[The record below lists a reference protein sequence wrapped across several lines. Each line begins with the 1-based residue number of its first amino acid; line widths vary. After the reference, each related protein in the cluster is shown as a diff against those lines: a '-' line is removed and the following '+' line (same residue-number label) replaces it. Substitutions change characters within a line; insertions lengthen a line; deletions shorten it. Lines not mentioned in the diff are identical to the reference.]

1 MAATWRTLRTVS
13 VGDFLRW
20 VMTGESERAEAVP
33 ALSNVERTIARAIEE
48 RAASFTLA
56 DAMALPAV
64 NRAVHLT
71 CSNAAAIKPVA
82 YRDGVAL
89 DDQPTIVSRPT
100 PWKRPYD
107 FTYETVYSLLA
118 GGDGGDAYW
127 LTTDRDDR
135 GQPRSAIVLDPVDVL
150 TDFGSGRLRP
160 RYRWLGNEVDSR
172 DITHIR
178 LQPRPGKPD
187 GVSPLVACLPRL
199 AIIGAAESYAAA
211 FYESGG
217 VPEVVLHSATRLDE
231 YEAADLRGQYIG
243 DGSRRP
249 IRVTSG
255 DVDMSFPGSN
265 PESSQMAQTRAY
277 AATEVARL
285 LGIPGAMMLIETSGA
300 TITYTNPEGALTQ
313 FVRETLYPVYLD
325 PIEQA
330 WSDLVPGTQSV
341 RYDLPG
347 LLAADLS
354 TRATV
359 ELGYLGAGVLT
370 PEEVRLLEGW
380 PAEVGSISR
389 SPRFAPVRAP
399 QVVRLPASL
408 EESA

>member
-1 MAATWRTLRTVS
+1 MG
-13 VGDFLRW
+13 VGEFVRW
-20 VMTGESERAEAVP
+20 VVTGESERA
-33 ALSNVERTIARAIEE
+33 ALPPQPVSNVERTIARAIEE
-48 RAASFTLA
+48 RAANFTLA
-56 DAMALPAV
+56 DALALPAV

-71 CSNAAAIKPVA
+71 CSLAASINAFA

-89 DDQPTIVSRPT
+89 EDQPTIVSRPT
-100 PWKRPYD
+100 PWQRPYD
-107 FTYETVYSLLA
+107 FMYETVFSLLA
-118 GGDGGDAYW
+118 GGRGGDAYW
-127 LTTDRDDR
+127 LTTDRDER
-135 GQPRSAIVLDPVDVL
+135 GQPRSAIVLDPADVI

-160 RYRWLGNEVDSR
+160 QYRWIGGDVEPR

-178 LQPRPGKPD
+178 LQPRPGRPD

-255 DVDMSFPGSN
+255 DVDMSFPGAN

-285 LGIPGAMMLIETSGA
+285 LGIPGAMMLVETSGA
-300 TITYTNPEGALTQ
+300 TITYTNPVGALTE
-313 FVRETLYPVYLD
+313 FVRGTLYPTYLD

-341 RYDLPG
+341 RFDLPG
-347 LLAADLS
+347 LLAADVQ
-354 TRATV
+354 TRSTV
-359 ELGYLGAGVLT
+359 ELGYVNAGVLT
-370 PEEVRLLEGW
+370 PEEVRVLEGW
-380 PAEVGSISR
+380 PAEVGSITT
-389 SPRFAPVRAP
+389 SPRYAPTRAP
-399 QVVRLPASL
+399 QTMRLPKVL
-408 EESA
+408 EETA